1 MRYGAMPVGAKRKEE
16 VERTDVGC
24 MVGKDGLDKDSR
36 HGPIARSEC
45 MGLGSSW
52 RVAMK
57 DIGTGHHEDSSRDP
71 MSAGTGIAAG
81 KGGSSCDIAELDV
94 SRAKKDR
101 RCWSSLTSVA
111 LVWV

>member
-45 MGLGSSW
+45 MGRGSSW

-71 MSAGTGIAAG
+71 MNAGTGTGAG
-81 KGGSSCDIAELDV
+81 GCGSPCGIDELDV
-94 SRAKKDR
+94 LEVKK
-101 RCWSSLTSVA
+101 
-111 LVWV
+111 